1 MASAALG
8 MILPAGIATAAT
20 NAELEARIK
29 QLETMLTDV
38 KNELISQKQATAD
51 NTKRVEKAE
60 QDSRS
65 IYMGNTKVAIGGYI
79 KADFMATRTS
89 DGALGPGSAGRD
101 FYIPGTI
108 PVTGAPS
115 EGFNTDFSGKETRL
129 NVKTTTDL
137 NGHKLVSF
145 IEMDFH
151 LSPGGNERVSN
162 SYNPRMRHAF
172 VKYDNWLFGQTWST
186 FQDVAALAENLD
198 FVGPAESTVFE
209 RQPMIRYSRGGFDI
223 ALENPETT
231 VTPFGGGA
239 RIVTDDGE
247 MPDVIVRYTH
257 KDDWGHVAGAAIVRQ
272 LTYDDNMGI
281 DDTTLGWGVSL
292 TGKIKVGK
300 KDDIRFMAI
309 GGEGLGRYLGLNTAN
324 GAVLDAAGNL
334 NAIGSYAGNISYRHF
349 WNDKWRSNLTLGAFW
364 ADNSTALTGLG
375 VTKEVQSV
383 HVNLLYSP
391 VPKVTLGAEYL
402 YARRELESTAD
413 GDMSRVQF
421 SAKYGF

>member
-1 MASAALG
+1 
-8 MILPAGIATAAT
+8 
-20 NAELEARIK
+20 
-29 QLETMLTDV
+29 
-38 KNELISQKQATAD
+38 
-51 NTKRVEKAE
+51 
-60 QDSRS
+60 
-65 IYMGNTKVAIGGYI
+65 
-79 KADFMATRTS
+79 
-89 DGALGPGSAGRD
+89 
-101 FYIPGTI
+101 
-108 PVTGAPS
+108 
-115 EGFNTDFSGKETRL
+115 
-129 NVKTTTDL
+129 
-137 NGHKLVSF
+137 
-145 IEMDFH
+145 MDFH

-300 KDDIRFMAI
+300 R
-309 GGEGLGRYLGLNTAN
+309 GG
-324 GAVLDAAGNL
+324 
-334 NAIGSYAGNISYRHF
+334 
-349 WNDKWRSNLTLGAFW
+349 K
-364 ADNSTALTGLG
+364 
-375 VTKEVQSV
+375 K
-383 HVNLLYSP
+383 
-391 VPKVTLGAEYL
+391 
-402 YARRELESTAD
+402 
-413 GDMSRVQF
+413 
-421 SAKYGF
+421 